1 MVIDYKNLE
10 VDNFIHS
17 NKTTLQHVFNINNL
31 QQQVVWYC
39 VLLSILLRSHAF
51 NHSFL
56 ICHCLT
62 TTTTTITQYFLFR
75 SILVVMTMI
84 FYFGNND
91 DFFLRHFTSKSLVT
105 FSYNFFLEI
114 HLMSTYI
121 KIFIYFFI
129 NNICLFIVFLGK
141 NSNLFSY
148 KI

>member
-1 MVIDYKNLE
+1 MVREYKNLK

-31 QQQVVWYC
+31 QQQIVWYC

-114 HLMSTYI
+114 HLMLIYI
-121 KIFIYFFI
+121 KIFVFFVFFYKY
-129 NNICLFIVFLGK
+129 LFIYSISWK
-141 NSNLFSY
+141 E
-148 KI
+148 